1 MHSCSI
7 ADDLEPLGA
16 QRAARME
23 SSEYDGAFK
32 RRAPA
37 RAARRRQVTEDED
50 PDSSVPTA
58 PAAAKKSGWGDSPGG
73 NSGSAEEG
81 GGSTGGGGAG
91 RRRRRAADNDDEASA
106 EPPSSAVVSSSL
118 AHMND
123 DDEGTTEYIP
133 DLEDEEENIS
143 QQIAVAPEV
152 KSSRVPTIADLDEEI
167 DMALPS
173 TTEIG
178 VDLSV
183 LQQFLIPQEQLVEE
197 DVPWDF
203 EHELQTLAHEL
214 QQEQEEREGTAL
226 PGQVSPK
233 RKPKAAVVAVE

>member
-81 GGSTGGGGAG
+81 GPTAGAS
-91 RRRRRAADNDDEASA
+91 RPLRIAMAAATKK
-106 EPPSSAVVSSSL
+106 V
-118 AHMND
+118 H
-123 DDEGTTEYIP
+123 IP
-133 DLEDEEENIS
+133 GN
-143 QQIAVAPEV
+143 
-152 KSSRVPTIADLDEEI
+152 
-167 DMALPS
+167 
-173 TTEIG
+173 
-178 VDLSV
+178 
-183 LQQFLIPQEQLVEE
+183 
-197 DVPWDF
+197 
-203 EHELQTLAHEL
+203 
-214 QQEQEEREGTAL
+214 
-226 PGQVSPK
+226 
-233 RKPKAAVVAVE
+233 

>member
-1 MHSCSI
+1 
-7 ADDLEPLGA
+7 
-16 QRAARME
+16 
-23 SSEYDGAFK
+23 
-32 RRAPA
+32 
-37 RAARRRQVTEDED
+37 
-50 PDSSVPTA
+50 
-58 PAAAKKSGWGDSPGG
+58 
-73 NSGSAEEG
+73 
-81 GGSTGGGGAG
+81 
-91 RRRRRAADNDDEASA
+91 
-106 EPPSSAVVSSSL
+106 
-118 AHMND
+118 
-123 DDEGTTEYIP
+123 
-133 DLEDEEENIS
+133 
-143 QQIAVAPEV
+143 
-152 KSSRVPTIADLDEEI
+152 
-167 DMALPS
+167 MALPS